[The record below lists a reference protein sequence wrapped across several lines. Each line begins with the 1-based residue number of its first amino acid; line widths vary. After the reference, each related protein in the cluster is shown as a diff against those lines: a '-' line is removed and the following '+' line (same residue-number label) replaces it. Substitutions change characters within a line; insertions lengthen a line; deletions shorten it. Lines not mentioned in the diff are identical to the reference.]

1 MSFSV
6 VVRVKVGK
14 GFRKKGSRRDPN
26 IHYSTYMCALCFFQQ
41 GAVLAAAFVRC
52 KVKSPHISHILHPHH
67 IQDKHPPTH
76 VNLGSVGHNAMQPVH
91 NMC

>member
-1 MSFSV
+1 M
-6 VVRVKVGK
+6 GK
-14 GFRKKGSRRDPN
+14 GFRKKGQGE
-26 IHYSTYMCALCFFQQ
+26 IQTYSTYMCALRFFFQQ

-76 VNLGSVGHNAMQPVH
+76 VNLGSVGHKAMQPVH